1 MDEQEDYEEQK
12 DHNDHEN
19 EEKQH
24 STILFTP
31 KQLEVLLKMNR
42 LNFPGLVE
50 AFKGGSSKNV
60 GFKPTKLE
68 NLMGARLKGCGCLAC
83 RDGKLPSCCQSLV
96 AIWVICSILPKG
108 LCFRMV
114 EDGETRGR
122 ENPWLHMR
130 IIQGTY

>member
-42 LNFPGLVE
+42 LNFR
-50 AFKGGSSKNV
+50 V
-60 GFKPTKLE
+60 G
-68 NLMGARLKGCGCLAC
+68 
-83 RDGKLPSCCQSLV
+83 
-96 AIWVICSILPKG
+96 
-108 LCFRMV
+108 
-114 EDGETRGR
+114 
-122 ENPWLHMR
+122 
-130 IIQGTY
+130 